1 MSIPLFEWNSAKA
14 RTNLARHGVDFE
26 VAKDVFLDRA
36 GLVDIDDSDP
46 GEERWRIV
54 GRAGGKL
61 LFVVFTK
68 PDDDVIRIISARE
81 ANKREERRYYGQTA
95 P

>member
-1 MSIPLFEWNSAKA
+1 MPVFEWDSAKA
-14 RTNLARHGVDFE
+14 RTNLAKHGVDFE
-26 VAKDVFLDRA
+26 DAKFVFLDRS
-36 GLVDIDDSDP
+36 GIFEIDDSDP
-46 GEERWRIV
+46 EEERWRVV

-61 LFVVFTK
+61 LLVVFTE

-81 ANKREERRYYGQTA
+81 ANKREERLYYGQAT